1 MNPLKVFIICMLT
14 MISCS
19 AKGQRIVE
27 ELIRINDNYSPLFGN
42 KSTDVEIMFVMSY
55 EHLKSDTVFNVVFQ
69 LNQIETEKQGESFST
84 GVFGRNFAFSSS
96 RYYSFERNEGSLT
109 LNYQELDTIL
119 NSFNKMFEFT
129 KQAHGRNRIVTYS
142 FKNLKLS
149 VEVNYVGGVD
159 PSNAY
164 KSFFYLSIDD
174 ATFRLSKSQFFKLTQ
189 KTIFELKKIWDD
201 WLQNRLLPVPIYY

>member
-1 MNPLKVFIICMLT
+1 MKFILT
-14 MISCS
+14 ILVSLIFFNGN
-19 AKGQRIVE
+19 GQRIVE

-42 KSTDVEIMFVMSY
+42 KSTDVDIMFVMSY

-69 LNQIETEKQGESFST
+69 LNQLETEKQGESFST
-84 GVFGRNFAFSSS
+84 GIFGRSIGFASSS
-96 RYYSFERNEGSLT
+96 YYSSERNKGHLT
-109 LNYQELDTIL
+109 LNYQELDTL
-119 NSFNKMFEFT
+119 LTSFNKMYEFT
-129 KQAHGRNRIVTYS
+129 KQTYGRNRIVTYS

-159 PSNAY
+159 PTGAF

-174 ATFRLSKSQFFKLTQ
+174 ATFRLSTSQFFKLTQ
-189 KTIFELKKIWDD
+189 KTISELKKIWDD